1 MAMLSARERAL
12 SDDTGRRMPGFVLAT
27 QNLDCYRPWL
37 KRIREWARKKGGRV
51 MESHLI
57 GEEVPA
63 EELTDEA
70 IAGADNNIIGYPAE
84 EGVGAEGGRRRQ
96 VRDPASYPVEQ
107 RVAASA
113 RYAEAGLATLSV
125 STVVAMTA
133 AQRARYNEV
142 STQSGVWNQR
152 EAELCDALNNVV
164 DGRPAKA
171 IEVLGIGATAFA
183 RVRAIHSCYRKLSAT
198 RLKELRAATRGNNCK
213 NCKYLD

>member
-37 KRIREWARKKGGRV
+37 KRIREWARKQGGRI
-51 MESHLI
+51 MEAHLI
-57 GEEVPA
+57 GDEVPA

-96 VRDPASYPVEQ
+96 VHGPASYPVEQ

-113 RYAEAGLATLSV
+113 RYAV
-125 STVVAMTA
+125 P
-133 AQRARYNEV
+133 
-142 STQSGVWNQR
+142 
-152 EAELCDALNNVV
+152 LNN
-164 DGRPAKA
+164 
-171 IEVLGIGATAFA
+171 
-183 RVRAIHSCYRKLSAT
+183 
-198 RLKELRAATRGNNCK
+198 
-213 NCKYLD
+213 